1 MDFHAFQRKN
11 SHFKEALQDLPHPG
25 GELGGKEHSMHG
37 MIEQN
42 GRQLLGLGGS
52 VRQGRANEVVVN
64 FYVLRAGM
72 EHRIGRQVCSASIIT
87 VQDRRDSEMAPLD
100 RVASKKA
107 ITVQR

>member
-1 MDFHAFQRKN
+1 
-11 SHFKEALQDLPHPG
+11 
-25 GELGGKEHSMHG
+25 MHG

-42 GRQLLGLGGS
+42 GRRLLGLGGS
-52 VRQGRANEVVVN
+52 VRQGREDAVVVN

-72 EHRIGRQVCSASIIT
+72 EHRIGRQVCSANFLT
-87 VQDRRDSEMAPLD
+87 VQDKFLAKWH